1 MDKNLTSILTVHAE
15 TAKKRLEERQFE
27 CTIVQDEKEALELIQ
42 SMIKAGDSVS
52 VGGSQTLFET
62 GVIDYLENNKE
73 ITYLDRYHTDD
84 AHQVF
89 RAAFSADV
97 YLTST
102 NALTM
107 DGKLVNVDGNG
118 NRVAAMIYG
127 PKKVIVLAGIN
138 KLVKDEEAAVERIK
152 NIAAPANC
160 VRLNKDTPCTKIGRC
175 ADCLSKGRICA
186 SHVTQDRSQTKG
198 RIHVILMMQE
208 AGY

>member
-1 MDKNLTSILTVHAE
+1 MDNNMKSILKIHAEQTKKNLE
-15 TAKKRLEERQFE
+15 DRQFE
-27 CTIVQDEKEALELIQ
+27 CTIVEDEKEALELIK
-42 SMIKAGDSVS
+42 SMVKVNDVVS

-62 GVIDYLENNKE
+62 GVIEWLENNQD
-73 ITYLDRYHTDD
+73 ITYLDRYHAQDP
-84 AHQVF
+84 HQVF
-89 RAAFSADV
+89 HSAFNADV

-127 PKKVIVLAGIN
+127 PKKVIVLTGIN
-138 KLVKDEEAAVERIK
+138 KLVKDEAAAVERIK
-152 NIAAPANC
+152 TIAAPINC
-160 VRLNKDTPCTKIGRC
+160 VRLNKQTPCTKTGHC
-175 ADCLSKGRICA
+175 MDCLSASRICA
-186 SHVTQDRSQTKG
+186 SSVTQTRSQTKG